1 MSSPVK
7 QFYEFG
13 PYLLDASERV
23 LLRGEETVRLTP
35 KEFDTL
41 LALLRGGGRV
51 IRKEEL
57 LKEIW
62 PDTFVGEATL
72 AQNVFT
78 LRKALGE
85 AEGGKP
91 YIETVPRRGYRF
103 AAKVRERR
111 EEETTG
117 GMDASTDE
125 SHAFVN
131 VETASRRLL
140 DADARRVE
148 MADDNAVEDS
158 SVVAES
164 AASNGHAALA
174 PPVSTL
180 DAPTAP
186 LSSTSAALSS
196 TSEARARSLHEA
208 ADHPVRA
215 AILISV
221 AAVLAVAAVVY
232 FVLRLSVRPETEAD
246 RRAHAFQSMKV
257 QRLP

>member
-23 LLRGEETVRLTP
+23 LLRGEETVHLTP

-41 LALLRGGGRV
+41 LALVRGGGRV

-91 YIETVPRRGYRF
+91 YVETVPRRGYRF

-111 EEETTG
+111 EEETTSSG
-117 GMDASTDE
+117 GEASTDE
-125 SHAFVN
+125 S
-131 VETASRRLL
+131 
-140 DADARRVE
+140 
-148 MADDNAVEDS
+148 
-158 SVVAES
+158 
-164 AASNGHAALA
+164 
-174 PPVSTL
+174 
-180 DAPTAP
+180 
-186 LSSTSAALSS
+186 
-196 TSEARARSLHEA
+196 
-208 ADHPVRA
+208 RA
-215 AILISV
+215 AFN
-221 AAVLAVAAVVY
+221 A
-232 FVLRLSVRPETEAD
+232 
-246 RRAHAFQSMKV
+246 
-257 QRLP
+257 

>member
-23 LLRGEETVRLTP
+23 LLRGEETVHLTP

-41 LALLRGGGRV
+41 LALVRGGGRV
-51 IRKEEL
+51 MSKEEL

-91 YIETVPRRGYRF
+91 YVETVPRRGYRF

-111 EEETTG
+111 EEEMTG
-117 GMDASTDE
+117 GTDESTDE
-125 SHAFVN
+125 SHAVVN
-131 VETASRRLL
+131 VETASRNQTASQNQEAADRSLEAAGRRLH
-140 DADARRVE
+140 DATEHRVE
-148 MADDNAVEDS
+148 TADDNVCEDS
-158 SVVAES
+158 SLVARDGVEQPERRGVAAS
-164 AASNGHAALA
+164 AASNGHAANVA
-174 PPVSTL
+174 PVSKL
-180 DAPTAP
+180 DA
-186 LSSTSAALSS
+186 
-196 TSEARARSLHEA
+196 
-208 ADHPVRA
+208 
-215 AILISV
+215 
-221 AAVLAVAAVVY
+221 
-232 FVLRLSVRPETEAD
+232 
-246 RRAHAFQSMKV
+246 
-257 QRLP
+257 